1 VTDHKKI
8 TIFIKTSSCL
18 PYFCKKLIPMIY
30 LQWNKILFL
39 FLIPFTLLGQT
50 PKKDLSLLTYDEL
63 KKSYYDNE
71 KNQSK
76 QLVYANAYLLKAKN
90 ENNAIEKARGWYLI
104 SSKYGGNKAIQYLD
118 SAIVVSK
125 NTNDPKYPAY
135 AYSAKANELRKMF
148 RFRDAIDNYILA
160 EKKAHTNNIDFYYF
174 SKFSIAVLRSE
185 ELGEVREAL
194 DLYRE
199 CYNYYKNKEVRTPK
213 YSFSYQEIIFALADA
228 HKTLLQTDSAS
239 YYNKLGYRESK
250 ITKSKEYNALFI
262 LNEGA
267 NLVLKKNYTGALDSI
282 KKALPVMITFKNEGN
297 TLASYYYLGK
307 AYESL
312 GNKHLAAKNF
322 IKIDSLY
329 NKTKRIIPEF
339 TSGYPYLI
347 SYFKEKGD
355 KENQLKYIT
364 KYMYIDSTLQKNYKE
379 LTKKLQKEY
388 DIPHLLS
395 EKETLIQSLENDNT
409 KSHWGIG
416 SLILITISVSGF
428 GIYQHNLKKNYRS
441 RFEKIMNQTEISNN
455 PLTNTPREEIE
466 IQTDNT
472 KEDIGISEELV
483 KQILEKLKRFETK
496 KEYLQPNITVQ
507 ILSSTFETN
516 SKYVSKIV
524 NTYKGKNFIQ
534 YINDLRIKFAILQL
548 QQNNKLRNYTIQ
560 ALALEFGFNSAESFS
575 AAFFKKTG
583 IKPTYFIKELEKVKN
598 G

>member
-1 VTDHKKI
+1 MTYLHWKKNLFLLLI
-8 TIFIKTSSCL
+8 PLTLIGQAQKKNLTRLSYDEI
-18 PYFCKKLIPMIY
+18 KKL
-30 LQWNKILFL
+30 
-39 FLIPFTLLGQT
+39 
-50 PKKDLSLLTYDEL
+50 
-63 KKSYYDNE
+63 YYDNE
-71 KNQSK
+71 NNHIK
-76 QLVYANAYLLKAKN
+76 QLQYANAYLLKAKN
-90 ENNAIEKARGWYLI
+90 ENKTIEKARGWYLI
-104 SSKYGGNKAIQYLD
+104 SSKCKENKAIQYLD

-125 NTNDPKYPAY
+125 NTNDTKYPAY
-135 AYSAKANELRKMF
+135 AYSAKANELKKQF
-148 RFRDAIDNYILA
+148 RFREALDNYILA
-160 EKKAHTNNIDFYYF
+160 EKKALTNNIDFYYY

-199 CYNYYKNKEVRTPK
+199 CYNYYKNKEIRTPK
-213 YSFSYQEIIFALADA
+213 YSFSYQEVIFALADA
-228 HKTLLQTDSAS
+228 HKALLQTDSAT

-250 ITKSKEYNALFI
+250 ITKEEEYKALFI

-307 AYESL
+307 AYEGL

-322 IKIDSLY
+322 IKVDSLY

-347 SYFKEKGD
+347 SYFKEKRD

-388 DIPHLLS
+388 DTPHLLS
-395 EKETLIQSLENDNT
+395 EKETLIQSLENDNA

-428 GIYQHNLKKNYRS
+428 GIYQHSLKKNYRS
-441 RFEKIMNQTEISNN
+441 RFEKIMNQTKISNN

-472 KEDIGISEELV
+472 KEDIGIAEELI
-483 KQILEKLKRFETK
+483 KQILEKLKSFETK

-534 YINDLRIKFAILQL
+534 YINDLRIKFAINQL

-575 AAFFKKTG
+575 AAFYKKTG
-583 IKPTYFIKELEKVKN
+583 IKPTYFIKELKKVKN
-598 G
+598 V